1 VQEVKVLYGLRV
13 RGSVGWVALDYGP
26 FLPKDQL
33 HSQCRLSVRLPTSYP
48 GSRPTEKSRLI
59 MVRDIIPPFIC
70 PSCYYMRGDV
80 RVNAESRRC
89 VHLPKARQYV
99 TQGELLM

>member
-1 VQEVKVLYGLRV
+1 
-13 RGSVGWVALDYGP
+13 
-26 FLPKDQL
+26 
-33 HSQCRLSVRLPTSYP
+33 
-48 GSRPTEKSRLI
+48 
-59 MVRDIIPPFIC
+59 
-70 PSCYYMRGDV
+70 MRGDV